1 MMNLIFTRRSFIVF
15 IVFITATLPL
25 ALLGQQPDA
34 RLFSSLQWRLIGPFR
49 AGRVTS
55 VAGVAGDPN
64 TFYFGTPG
72 GGVWKTTDGGQVWRP
87 IFDKE
92 RVASIGAVA
101 VAPSNSQVVYVGTG
115 EQTRG
120 RGLYRSADGGATW
133 QSAGL
138 EDALF
143 IQQIIV
149 DPRNPD
155 VVVVAGNSVGMGLLW
170 QPLPS

>member
-1 MMNLIFTRRSFIVF
+1 MMIHILARRSLIALIAFLTV
-15 IVFITATLPL
+15 VLPL
-25 ALLGQQPDA
+25 ALSGQQPDV
-34 RLFSSLQWRLIGPFR
+34 RLFSSMQWRLIGPFR

-55 VAGVAGDPN
+55 VAGVPGDPN

-101 VAPSNSQVVYVGTG
+101 VSPSNSQVVYVGTG

-120 RGLYRSADGGATW
+120 HGLYRSSDGGATW
-133 QSAGL
+133 KSAGL
-138 EDALF
+138 EDVLF

-149 DPRNPD
+149 DAKNPD
-155 VVVVAGNSVGMGLLW
+155 VVVVAGRSEER
-170 QPLPS
+170 